1 MRKVQL
7 CGHLGKKF
15 GRVFEL
21 DVNSPAEAIRAL
33 RANFPDFEA
42 YMYKHSEPGFRV
54 YVGKYNVGD
63 EELSAS
69 SVDTTIKF
77 VPVVRGSGKGG
88 IGQIIL
94 GALLIAAAFYTGG
107 ASLAG
112 GALTTTALG
121 GMALSF
127 GASLIIGGVTQMLTS
142 SPGAISQN
150 SVNNQP
156 SYAFNG
162 AVNTTAQGNPVPIL
176 YGRLIVGS
184 QVISAGLSV
193 DQTLVSN
200 QVTTTPKSPFDIL
213 H

>member
-21 DVNSPAEAIRAL
+21 DVSSPAEAIRAL
-33 RANFPDFEA
+33 CANFPDFEA
-42 YMYKHSEPGFRV
+42 YMYAHSQPGFRV
-54 YVGKYNVGD
+54 YVGRYNVGE
-63 EELSAS
+63 EELPSLSADS
-69 SVDTTIKF
+69 TIKF

-88 IGQIIL
+88 IGQIII
-94 GALLIAAAFYTGG
+94 GALLIAAAFYTNG
-107 ASLAG
+107 ATLAG
-112 GALTTTALG
+112 GTLTASTVG
-121 GMALSF
+121 GMTLSF

-142 SPGAISQN
+142 SPQAMSQN
-150 SVNNQP
+150 AVNNQP

-162 AVNTTAQGNPVPIL
+162 PVNTVAQGNPVPIL

-193 DQTLVSN
+193 DQILVSPT
-200 QVTTTPKSPFDIL
+200 VTNTPKSPFDIL

>member
-21 DVNSPAEAIRAL
+21 GVSSPAEAIRAL
-33 RANFPDFEA
+33 RANFLDFEA
-42 YMYKHSEPGFRV
+42 YMHKHSEPGYRV
-54 YVGKYNVGD
+54 YVGKYNVGE

-69 SVDTTIKF
+69 SADTTIKF
-77 VPVVRGSGKGG
+77 VPVVRGAGKGG
-88 IGQIIL
+88 LGQILL
-94 GALLIAAAFYTGG
+94 GALLIAAVYASGG
-107 ASLAG
+107 TALIAG
-112 GALTTTALG
+112 GGLGGIAG

-142 SPGAISQN
+142 APGAMSQN
-150 SVNNQP
+150 AVNNQP

-162 AVNTTAQGNPVPIL
+162 PVNTTAQGNPVPIL

-184 QVISAGLSV
+184 QVISAGLSI
-193 DQTLVSN
+193 DQLHVSDA
-200 QVTTTPKSPFDIL
+200 VTTTPKSPFNSF